1 MMSVPLEQAELRG
14 LVGRLLAQPWW
25 EETEPNLGGES
36 GGWGEAHTP
45 APAPDN
51 HRTSLCLNVFDYFV
65 CFILVESYSI
75 CPFVSDIFQLA

>member
-36 GGWGEAHTP
+36 GGWGGAHRD
-45 APAPDN
+45 PDPR
-51 HRTSLCLNVFDYFV
+51 HK
-65 CFILVESYSI
+65 
-75 CPFVSDIFQLA
+75 CPPVLLWGRKSG